1 MHIHKYKV
9 KEKNKMKK
17 LLISFVAMLSVVFF
31 FVSSKGYAEEVY
43 NLQNI
48 DEHIY
53 VENNEFK
60 LDISEKNQD
69 EFILKIRK
77 ILEERNN
84 YVQIN
89 NLEINPF
96 TKKITN
102 KEPEYGLLGVNDIAY
117 IGYTEQ
123 FWWGVRR
130 TFYDDDTARYFAHEL
145 RNAATEFSYLEIIFA
160 LGFPPGGAVM
170 ALGSVY
176 LTSIANS
183 VEYNA
188 YLDGDGCI
196 LDINYFF
203 FYSCYPR

>member
-1 MHIHKYKV
+1 
-9 KEKNKMKK
+9 MKK
-17 LLISFVAMLSVVFF
+17 LLISFVAMLSSVFV
-31 FVSSKGYAEEVY
+31 FVSSNGYAEEVY
-43 NLQNI
+43 NFQNI

-60 LDISEKNQD
+60 LDISENNKD
-69 EFILKIRK
+69 EFILKIRE
-77 ILEERNN
+77 ILEERNK

-89 NLEINPF
+89 NLEIDPF

-102 KEPEYGLLGVNDIAY
+102 KEPEYGLLGVNDISY

-145 RNAATEFSYLEIIFA
+145 RNAVTEFSYLEIIFA

-203 FYSCYPR
+203 IYSCYPR

>member
-1 MHIHKYKV
+1 
-9 KEKNKMKK
+9 MKK

-60 LDISEKNQD
+60 LDISENNKD
-69 EFILKIRK
+69 EFILKIRE
-77 ILEERNN
+77 ILKERNK
-84 YVQIN
+84 YVRIN
-89 NLEINPF
+89 NLEIDPF

-102 KEPEYGLLGVNDIAY
+102 KEPEYGLLGINDIYY

-123 FWWGVRR
+123 FWWGIRR
-130 TFYDDDTARYFAHEL
+130 TFYDDDTAIYFAHEL
-145 RNAATEFSYLEIIFA
+145 RNAASQYTLLEILIG

-170 ALGSVY
+170 ALNSWY
-176 LTSIANS
+176 LTSVADS

-203 FYSCYPR
+203 VYSCYPR

>member
-1 MHIHKYKV
+1 
-9 KEKNKMKK
+9 MKK

-60 LDISEKNQD
+60 LDISENNKD
-69 EFILKIRK
+69 EFVLKIRE
-77 ILEERNN
+77 ILQERNN
-84 YVQIN
+84 YVKIN
-89 NLEINPF
+89 NLEIEPF

-102 KEPEYGLLGVNDIAY
+102 KQPELEYGLLGINDISY

-130 TFYDDDTARYFAHEL
+130 TFYDDDTARYFSHEL
-145 RNAATEFSYLEIIFA
+145 RNAASQYSLLEIIIG

-170 ALGSVY
+170 AVSSWY
-176 LTSIANS
+176 LTSIADS
-183 VEYNA
+183 VEYNS

-203 FYSCYPR
+203 VYSCYLR